1 MENKKM
7 YLTPDGPQEL
17 DESLLKG
24 VTGGT
29 SEEDWDIKLPYKYK
43 IGQLVHIPILNDGAW
58 EIRERWRIHN
68 ANLNMYT
75 VRQDDDREFVG
86 EVMILPIA

>member
-24 VTGGT
+24 VTGGA

-43 IGQLVHIPILNDGAW
+43 IGQLVQSPILNDGAW

-75 VRQDDDREFVG
+75 VRQDDDVEFVG
-86 EVMILPIA
+86 EVMIFPIA